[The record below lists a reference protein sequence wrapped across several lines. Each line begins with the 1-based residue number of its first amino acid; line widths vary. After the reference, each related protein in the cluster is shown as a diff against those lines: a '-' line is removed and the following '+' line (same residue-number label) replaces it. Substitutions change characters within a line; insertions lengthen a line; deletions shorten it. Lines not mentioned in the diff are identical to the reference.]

1 MRKMPQGTNVFPSII
16 YPLDKTSEVVQERSS
31 FDSRIE
37 QQEDEETGLFRNQD
51 SADSVDIF
59 IAADNSK

>member
-1 MRKMPQGTNVFPSII
+1 MPQGANVFPSII

-31 FDSRIE
+31 FDSRIG

-59 IAADNSK
+59 IAADNSN